1 MRALPLDIGLIHFVG
16 IGGIG
21 MSGIA
26 EVLHNLGYKVQ
37 GSDIAESANTRRLAE
52 LGIKVAIGHRADNL
66 DSAQVVVVSSAVKK
80 DNPEVLAAR
89 ARLVPVVRRAEM
101 LGELMRLRWSI
112 AVGGTHGKTTTT
124 SMVAAMLD
132 AGGLDP
138 TVINGGI
145 INAYGT
151 NARIGQGDWM
161 VVESDESDGSFLRL
175 PATIAVV
182 TNVDP
187 EHLDHYGTFD
197 ALRDA
202 FVRFVENIPFYG
214 FAVLCADHPEV
225 QALIP
230 RVADR
235 RIITYGLGV
244 NADIRAMNLHLNRNG
259 ATFDALVE
267 HRATNQSRTIS
278 GLRLPMF
285 GRHNVQNALAA
296 IAVAQEMG
304 LPDDT
309 IRQALASFSGVK
321 RRFTKTGEAHG
332 ITIIDDYGHHPVEIA
347 ATLRAARQSY
357 GGSGRVIA
365 VMQPHRYTRLASL
378 REEFA
383 TCFTDADAVIIA
395 DVYAAG
401 EAPIE
406 GVNRD
411 MLVSLVRQAGH
422 RDVSPLGA
430 PAELP
435 AMIWHMARPGDVVV
449 CLGAGNITAW
459 AHALPGQLQQLSAE
473 QANLRSVAND
483 HGPGTAA

>member
-26 EVLHNLGYKVQ
+26 EVLHNLGYPVQ
-37 GSDIAESANTRRLAE
+37 GSDIAESANTRRLNE
-52 LGIKVAIGHRADNL
+52 LGIKVAIGHRADNI
-66 DSAQVVVVSSAVKK
+66 SNAQVVVVSSAVKK
-80 DNPEVLAAR
+80 DNPEVMAAR
-89 ARLVPVVRRAEM
+89 ARLLPVVRRAEM
-101 LGELMRLRWSI
+101 LGELMRLKWSI

-124 SMVAAMLD
+124 SLVAAMLD
-132 AGGLDP
+132 TGGLDP

-151 NARIGQGDWM
+151 NARLGAGDWM

-197 ALRDA
+197 ALREA

-214 FAVLCADHPEV
+214 FAVLCSDHTEV

-235 RIITYGLGV
+235 RIITYGIGA
-244 NADIRAMNLHLNRNG
+244 NADVRAINLRLDRSG
-259 ATFDALVE
+259 ADFDVMVE
-267 HRATNQSRTIS
+267 HRTTNESRIIS

-285 GRHNVQNALAA
+285 GQHNVLNALAA

-304 LPDDT
+304 LSDDI
-309 IRQALASFSGVK
+309 IRRALGTFAGVK

-332 ITIIDDYGHHPVEIA
+332 ITVIDDYGHHPVEIA
-347 ATLRAARQSY
+347 AVLRAARQAY

-365 VMQPHRYTRLASL
+365 VMQPHRYSRLAAL
-378 REEFA
+378 KAEFA
-383 TCFTDADAVIIA
+383 TCFSDADSVMIS

-411 MLVSLVRQAGH
+411 MLVNLVQRAGH
-422 RDVSPLGA
+422 RDVTPLGA
-430 PAELP
+430 PGDLP
-435 AMIWHMARPGDVVV
+435 RLIWQAARPGDVVV

-459 AHALPGQLQQLSAE
+459 AHALPGQIQKLAAE
-473 QANLRSVAND
+473 QAGPRPIANAND
-483 HGPGTAA
+483 PGSAA